1 LRGEYE
7 ARLKELERKSIIL
20 DRREETIDEEIED
33 RVLKECEITKERFDS
48 LADFANSLRKEIK
61 DLYKYRNEIR
71 KAEELMHDNAMV
83 DSLREKLEELEN
95 KGITTETADEFVRAK
110 VSLRKATEQIDE
122 LKTKNL
128 NLEWQN
134 PRSPYIVG
142 MFHDLCK
149 IEDYIYGPD
158 GWTYNNDKI
167 LKGHGDKSIMLL
179 SQFINLTEEEI
190 LCIRFHMGAYE
201 KEDWDSYD
209 KAIKKYE
216 TVLWTHTADMY
227 AAKVLNK

>member
-1 LRGEYE
+1 MGELISALTE
-7 ARLKELERKSIIL
+7 QERIHNFLNI
-20 DRREETIDEEIED
+20 
-33 RVLKECEITKERFDS
+33 
-48 LADFANSLRKEIK
+48 
-61 DLYKYRNEIR
+61 
-71 KAEELMHDNAMV
+71 M
-83 DSLREKLEELEN
+83 KLEDGTPLVS
-95 KGITTETADEFVRAK
+95 AEFLDWL
-110 VSLRKATEQIDE
+110 VSSGFFEKPAAIKYHGNYDGGLLDHSFAVMRSLVKI
-122 LKTKNL
+122 TKNL

-149 IEDYIYGPD
+149 IEDYIDGPD